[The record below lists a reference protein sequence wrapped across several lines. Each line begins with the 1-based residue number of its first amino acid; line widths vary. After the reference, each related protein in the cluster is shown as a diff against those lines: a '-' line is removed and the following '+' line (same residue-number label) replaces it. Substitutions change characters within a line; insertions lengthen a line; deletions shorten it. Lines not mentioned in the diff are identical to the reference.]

1 MESTRFQDWEFKFF
15 TCTRRE
21 RLLFYL
27 VILQTAMTQTLC
39 LPSRSVRLPRLLSW
53 KVRFSD
59 GFVLSS
65 APGSGLS
72 PNSSASKKHGINITQ
87 FFFCFLMFPNHFPQD
102 SISPWTGNLSLKI
115 PNNVSCLGQTLK
127 SGRLHFAAHEVK
139 AYSIFLRRTNYWHNR
154 LVQYML
160 ESSQEPRIFCFVAT
174 RCQSMVRWAYRMKT
188 MEATAAAGA
197 GPDPSV

>member
-1 MESTRFQDWEFKFF
+1 MCVYPD
-15 TCTRRE
+15 
-21 RLLFYL
+21 FYL
-27 VILQTAMTQTLC
+27 GKCGSQMALFCPQLQAVACPQTQVPQKSMELTL
-39 LPSRSVRLPRLLSW
+39 L
-53 KVRFSD
+53 
-59 GFVLSS
+59 
-65 APGSGLS
+65 
-72 PNSSASKKHGINITQ
+72 N

-160 ESSQEPRIFCFVAT
+160 ESPQEPHIFCFVAT
-174 RCQSMVRWAYRMKT
+174 RCQSMVRWGIAWRLWKPLLQLGLGQIPQFST
-188 MEATAAAGA
+188 GTRNI
-197 GPDPSV
+197 DL